1 MNLSDFDYHLPPD
14 LIAQEPATPR
24 DHSRL
29 LVYERVSGRIT
40 DDYFYNLPGHLMP
53 GTTLVMNNSRVEK
66 ARLLFGN
73 TEVFILRQFGTDT
86 VEALVRPGRKF
97 RPGRTTALTDDISV
111 ETLAVEDDGT
121 RRIRFSLSLDDP
133 RIDPFRFT
141 PFPPYIRQNEDL
153 ASRYQTVIARHDG
166 SKAAPTAG
174 LHFTDE
180 LLSRLAAMGIPKAE
194 ITLHVGLGTFAPVKT
209 ENVDEHRLHEEWY
222 QISRDAADQLNSA
235 SHITAVGTTTARVL
249 ESAAKANAPG
259 SANNLIRE
267 SSHGSGSESAPQ
279 TARPED
285 QLRSA
290 GHNSSRKFD
299 TQTNT
304 SGDLSPLTGRH
315 FEPCEGSTDI
325 FIRPGY
331 RFRGLD
337 QLITNFH
344 LPKSTLLMM
353 IAALMGYEE
362 MRQVYD
368 HAIREKYRFYSF
380 GDAMLIK

>member
-1 MNLSDFDYHLPPD
+1 MNHTLSDFDYHLPPD

-29 LVYERVSGRIT
+29 LVYDRASGLIT
-40 DDYFYNLPGHLMP
+40 DDHFYNLPSHLMP

-66 ARLLFGN
+66 ARLLFGS

-111 ETLAVEDDGT
+111 ETLAVEEDGT
-121 RRIRFSLSLDDP
+121 RRLRFNLNLDDP
-133 RIDPFRFT
+133 LIEPYRLT

-180 LLSRLAAMGIPKAE
+180 LLVRLAATGIPKVE

-222 QISRDAADQLNSA
+222 QISREAADQLNRA

-249 ESAAKANAPG
+249 ESAV
-259 SANNLIRE
+259 IRD
-267 SSHGSGSESAPQ
+267 ESA
-279 TARPED
+279 
-285 QLRSA
+285 
-290 GHNSSRKFD
+290 
-299 TQTNT
+299 
-304 SGDLSPLTGRH
+304 GRH
-315 FEPCEGSTDI
+315 FEPWEGSTDI

-353 IAALMGYEE
+353 IAALMGYDE

-368 HAIREKYRFYSF
+368 HAIRRKYRFYSF
-380 GDAMLIK
+380 GDAMLLK

>member
-1 MNLSDFDYHLPPD
+1 MNLSDFDYHLPPG

-29 LVYERVSGRIT
+29 LVYERATGRIT
-40 DDYFYNLPGHLMP
+40 DDHFNNLPTHLMP

-97 RPGRTTALTDDISV
+97 RPGRKTALTDDISA
-111 ETLAVEDDGT
+111 ETLAVEEDGT
-121 RRIRFSLSLDDP
+121 RRIRFSMSLDDP
-133 RIDPFRFT
+133 RIDPYRFT
-141 PFPPYIRQNEDL
+141 PFPPYIRQNEEL

-174 LHFTDE
+174 LHFTGE
-180 LLSRLAAMGIPKAE
+180 LLGRLAAMGIPKAE

-209 ENVDEHRLHEEWY
+209 ENVDEHHLHEERY
-222 QISRDAADQLNSA
+222 LISRDAADQLNRA

-249 ESAAKANAPG
+249 ESAV
-259 SANNLIRE
+259 IFE
-267 SSHGSGSESAPQ
+267 ESAPADA
-279 TARPED
+279 T
-285 QLRSA
+285 SA
-290 GHNSSRKFD
+290 G
-299 TQTNT
+299 
-304 SGDLSPLTGRH
+304 SGVRNNQPGVPRTRPLTVSGRH

-353 IAALMGYEE
+353 IAALMGYDE
-362 MRQVYD
+362 MRHVYD
-368 HAIREKYRFYSF
+368 HAIRQKYRFYSF